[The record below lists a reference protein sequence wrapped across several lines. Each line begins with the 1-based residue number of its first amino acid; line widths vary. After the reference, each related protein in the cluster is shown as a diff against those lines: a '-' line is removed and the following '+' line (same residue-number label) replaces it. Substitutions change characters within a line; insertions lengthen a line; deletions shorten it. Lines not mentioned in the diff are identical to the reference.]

1 MSNSLRF
8 ASISDRLNGLGGAKW
23 ALHFEGRRRASTG
36 EPMTFLSIGEPD
48 LPPPA
53 AVVDTAIDSL
63 KRGRIGYASGQ
74 GTPQALRA
82 VANHLSRRSGR
93 LVSEQEVMT
102 ANGTQHALYLAMNTV
117 AEIGDE
123 VLVADPYYASYEAV
137 VASSGAT
144 FVAVPTFPED
154 RFHLRADVLEAAVT
168 SRSRALLLNSPSN
181 PTGAVLTLAEIDA
194 IGEVCERHNLW
205 IISDEVYAS
214 LTFDRP
220 FVSPF
225 DRPHLAG
232 RTIAAASIS
241 KSHAVPGFRTGW
253 LGGPPDAIR
262 RMTLLSETTS
272 FGSQPFL
279 GDALAVALNDE
290 HPEAQK
296 LKHTFA
302 ERGRAVEQTFR
313 GSTACTGQMPEGGM
327 FVMADIRPTGLSG
340 EQFAWRLI
348 EEHGVVVMP
357 GESFGP
363 GGSGHLR
370 IALTIDTPQLIV
382 ACQKIRA
389 LAEQLAV

>member
-1 MSNSLRF
+1 
-8 ASISDRLNGLGGAKW
+8 
-23 ALHFEGRRRASTG
+23 
-36 EPMTFLSIGEPD
+36 MTFLSIGEPD

-53 AVVDTAIDSL
+53 AVVDSAIDSL
-63 KRGRIGYASGQ
+63 RRGRIGYATGQ
-74 GTPQALRA
+74 GTPQALSA
-82 VANHLSRRSGR
+82 VAGHLSRRTKR
-93 LVSEQEVMT
+93 PVTEQEVMT
-102 ANGTQHALYLAMNTV
+102 ANGTQHALYLAMNIV
-117 AEIGDE
+117 AEAGDE
-123 VLVADPYYASYEAV
+123 VLVADPYYATYEAV

-154 RFHLRADVLEAAVT
+154 RFHLRADVVEAAVT
-168 SRSRALLLNSPSN
+168 PRTRALLLNSPSN
-181 PTGAVLTLAEIDA
+181 PTGAVLTVEEVDA

-225 DRPHLAG
+225 DRPHLAD
-232 RTIAAASIS
+232 RTIVAASIS

-253 LGGPPDAIR
+253 LAGPAEAIR
-262 RMTLLSETTS
+262 RMTLVSETTS

-279 GDALAVALNDE
+279 ADALAVALNQD
-290 HPEAQK
+290 HPEVQT
-296 LKHTFA
+296 LKNTFA
-302 ERGRAVEQTFR
+302 ERGRAVEQTFH
-313 GSTACTGQMPEGGM
+313 GSSACTGRMPEGGM

-348 EEHGVVVMP
+348 EEHAVVVMP

-389 LAEQLAV
+389 LAEYLAAS

>member
-1 MSNSLRF
+1 
-8 ASISDRLNGLGGAKW
+8 
-23 ALHFEGRRRASTG
+23 
-36 EPMTFLSIGEPD
+36 MTFLSIGEPD

-53 AVVDTAIDSL
+53 AVVDSAIDSL
-63 KRGRIGYASGQ
+63 RRGRIGYATGQ

-82 VANHLSRRSGR
+82 VAGHLSRRTKR

-102 ANGTQHALYLAMNTV
+102 ANGTQHALYLAMNVV
-117 AEIGDE
+117 AETGDE
-123 VLVADPYYASYEAV
+123 VLVADPYYATYEAV

-144 FVAVPTFPED
+144 FVAVPTFPDD

-168 SRSRALLLNSPSN
+168 PRSRALLLNSPSN
-181 PTGAVLTLAEIDA
+181 PTGAVLTVEEVDA
-194 IGEVCERHNLW
+194 IGEVCERHKLW

-220 FVSPF
+220 FASPF
-225 DRPHLAG
+225 DRPHLAE
-232 RTIAAASIS
+232 RTIVAASIS

-253 LGGPPDAIR
+253 LAGPAEAIR
-262 RMTLLSETTS
+262 RMTLVSETTS

-279 GDALAVALNDE
+279 ADALAVALNED
-290 HPEAQK
+290 HPEVHT
-296 LKHTFA
+296 LKNTFA
-302 ERGRAVEQTFR
+302 ERGRAVEQTFH
-313 GSTACTGQMPEGGM
+313 GSSACTGRMPEGGM

-348 EEHGVVVMP
+348 EEHSVVVMP

-389 LAEQLAV
+389 LAEHLAASANC